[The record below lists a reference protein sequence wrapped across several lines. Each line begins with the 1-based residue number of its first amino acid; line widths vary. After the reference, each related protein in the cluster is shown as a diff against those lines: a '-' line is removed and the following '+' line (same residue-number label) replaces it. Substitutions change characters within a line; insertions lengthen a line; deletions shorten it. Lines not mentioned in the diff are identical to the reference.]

1 MYRGKLPVKEFRNV
15 HIAITLL
22 VHEPTVCP
30 NKYVEQYP
38 EESGGEFATNITVW
52 KVHPPP
58 YKGHKFKYCLKLQ
71 ILYPV

>member
-38 EESGGEFATNITVW
+38 EESGGEFATNITV
-52 KVHPPP
+52 
-58 YKGHKFKYCLKLQ
+58 
-71 ILYPV
+71 